1 MLESMSNERLEQ
13 HRRFAPPPRGRDV
26 LARVRAELAVLEQAL
41 DELEQRPRAENGADA
56 GDYLGYERQ
65 FREIERRRESFAALL
80 SDAENARRDA
90 AWAALVSQLELAWRE
105 LLPRLERARTRY
117 R

>member
-1 MLESMSNERLEQ
+1 MLEDMSNERSDQ
-13 HRRFAPPPRGRDV
+13 RRRFAPPPRGRDM
-26 LARVRAELAVLEQAL
+26 LERVRAELAVLEQEL
-41 DELEQRPRAENGADA
+41 EELEQRPRADNGADA

-90 AWAALVSQLELAWRE
+90 AWAALVSEIELAWRE
-105 LLPRLERARTRY
+105 LLPRLDHIRAHRR
-117 R
+117 